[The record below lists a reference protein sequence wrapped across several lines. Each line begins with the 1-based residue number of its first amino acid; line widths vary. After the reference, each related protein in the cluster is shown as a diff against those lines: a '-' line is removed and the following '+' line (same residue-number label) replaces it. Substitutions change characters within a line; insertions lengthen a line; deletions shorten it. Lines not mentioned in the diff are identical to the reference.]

1 MSAPRNGARGAMAAL
16 RRCFIV
22 DDHPMMRE
30 AMAGLVRDIE
40 PGAELVT
47 AGTVAEALEV
57 AATATGFDALIV
69 DLHLPDGDGST
80 LVAEFRRRW
89 PALPILVLT
98 ASEDHGDVRRLIATG
113 ATGFAPKSSG
123 YATLSAA
130 LRLVLAGQTY
140 VPPLMLDSLSVP
152 AAASPVPVVPDETT
166 EAASAGTRDKL
177 TPRQLEVLR
186 LVCAGLPNK
195 TISRQLGLA
204 ERTTK
209 VHIGAIF
216 RTLGVSNRT
225 QAVLA
230 AQAAGLFD

>member
-152 AAASPVPVVPDETT
+152 ATAPPPPVHDEATETSP
-166 EAASAGTRDKL
+166 AGARDKL